1 MVTNLIIFNPSGC
14 GYWHL
19 LSSLTLLVNEGIIIF
34 MLIKWRI
41 TIFVIVCIAGF
52 SLTCEAGIYRYVD
65 ASGRVHFTNVPT
77 SSQYRFYSTEGSQYS
92 IESLI
97 SHSATAFQLDK
108 ALIKAVIK
116 VESDFN
122 PKVVSRKGAQGLM
135 QLMPETAR
143 EVGVSNPFD
152 PSQSIHGG
160 AYYLRKMLDSFD
172 RNLDYALAAY
182 NAGPNAVRKYGGI
195 PPYKETQN
203 YVTKVKQYFNYYRRN
218 ESGY

>member
-1 MVTNLIIFNPSGC
+1 MRDKCKKLIIILVICALPT
-14 GYWHL
+14 
-19 LSSLTLLVNEGIIIF
+19 SSL
-34 MLIKWRI
+34 
-41 TIFVIVCIAGF
+41 
-52 SLTCEAGIYRYVD
+52 AGIYRYVD
-65 ASGRVHFTNVPT
+65 RQGRVHFTNVPT
-77 SSQYRFYSTEGSQYS
+77 SSSYRFYSNEGSQYS

-97 SHSATAFQLDK
+97 AHSASAFQLDR

-182 NAGPNAVRKYGGI
+182 NAGPSAVRKYGGI
-195 PPYKETQN
+195 PPFAETQN
-203 YVTKVKQYFNYYRRN
+203 YVTKVKRYFDYYRRN
-218 ESGY
+218 EGGN